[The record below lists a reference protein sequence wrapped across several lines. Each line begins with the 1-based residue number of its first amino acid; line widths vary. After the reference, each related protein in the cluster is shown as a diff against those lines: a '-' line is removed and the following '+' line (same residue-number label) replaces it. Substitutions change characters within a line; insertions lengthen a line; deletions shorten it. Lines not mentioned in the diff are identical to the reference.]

1 MSRAFASRPQAK
13 VAALKSPSV
22 LVGSGHGGSSAIATR
37 HSRRKV
43 ALNGGARAM
52 RVPLRGMLFSS
63 AAMSSI
69 GTNGVM
75 LVAGTKESSM
85 CSRHTGRIGHS
96 NAGGL
101 ASENGPL
108 SLGVA
113 APQGPECTHI
123 LCLVCVGA
131 GNCRTT
137 RQKFAEAGWA
147 TPQGCSDPL
156 LSASRKTTGVCIW
169 PKGIGRNEA
178 RTAKPV

>member
-1 MSRAFASRPQAK
+1 
-13 VAALKSPSV
+13 
-22 LVGSGHGGSSAIATR
+22 
-37 HSRRKV
+37 
-43 ALNGGARAM
+43 M

-96 NAGGL
+96 R

-113 APQGPECTHI
+113 APQGPVHPHPAVVTTAALSWPFDFGFFSVLTAASTGTVVTAAALPWPFVAARRPWDAETCRH
-123 LCLVCVGA
+123 CGA
-131 GNCRTT
+131 GAILEFG
-137 RQKFAEAGWA
+137 QI
-147 TPQGCSDPL
+147 
-156 LSASRKTTGVCIW
+156 ASCLFRCAAADW
-169 PKGIGRNEA
+169 
-178 RTAKPV
+178 